1 MLAGCPV
8 ETARRE
14 KYEVLRPLAV
24 GGMGELHLVRA
35 QDPER
40 PDRLMVVKRL
50 HPKLAI
56 DPDFVQMFLDEAHIA
71 STLRHPNV
79 VEVYEV
85 GQDAGQYYMTMEHLH
100 GHDLRDAMGRVAGWN
115 TTMRNAPMRID
126 QALSIARA
134 VSAGLHYS
142 HERTDAEGKLL
153 GIVHRDVSPHNVF
166 LTYDGG
172 VKIVDFGVAKANV
185 RLSRT
190 RTGAL
195 KGKVSYMAPEQAKGE
210 PLDRRSDLFCI
221 GILLWEMTT
230 GRRLYRRRTELE
242 TLNAVV
248 DSRPPR
254 PSRMVANYPRDLE
267 TLVMKTLARSRD
279 DRWATAG
286 ELVEAIDELA
296 RRQRLVVGPPAVSA
310 LMATTFADELGA
322 WRAAQS
328 AGVSLGDHLVAQAAL
343 AVAHDDDDDD
353 EEGAMP
359 AVALGT
365 MAGEYSARRR
375 RLWSVVAAAVVTV
388 GIGAVW
394 IVSADHGASQE
405 ASGAEPSAVAPIVTA
420 VPPTPTAVSPEHPMQ
435 PSAPPSTAAVPV
447 PTTAAVDPTAPVPT
461 TAVLD
466 PTAPVPTTA
475 ARVPT
480 APVPTAMPPRARP
493 PVPTTRPAPKAI
505 ASPRPS
511 IDVAESHRPTLHAK
525 PAVIPPAVK
534 PHAARPPESGPG
546 AAAVVPAAE
555 PPPRKPDRRKST
567 PTLEDL
573 DKVPP

>member
-35 QDPER
+35 QDP
-40 PDRLMVVKRL
+40 DRAGRLLVVKRL

-71 STLRHPNV
+71 STLHHPNV

-85 GQDAGQYYMTMEHLH
+85 GQEAGQYYMAMEHLH
-100 GHDLRDAMGRVAGWN
+100 GHDLRDAMGRVATWN
-115 TTMRNAPMRID
+115 TTMRSAPMRTD

-166 LTYDGG
+166 LTYDGD
-172 VKIVDFGVAKANV
+172 VKIVDFGVAKANT

-230 GRRLYRRRTELE
+230 GRRLYRRRTELD

-254 PSRMVANYPRDLE
+254 PSRLVANYPRDLE
-267 TLVMKTLARSRD
+267 NLVMKTLARSRD
-279 DRWATAG
+279 DRWSTAG
-286 ELVEAIDELA
+286 ELVDAIDELA
-296 RRQRLVVGPPAVSA
+296 RRQRLVLGPPAVST
-310 LMATTFADELGA
+310 LMATTFGDELAA
-322 WRAAQS
+322 WRTAQS
-328 AGVSLGDHLVAQAAL
+328 AGISLGDHLVAQAAT
-343 AVAHDDDDDD
+343 AVANDD
-353 EEGAMP
+353 EEDEDIAMP

-365 MAGEYSARRR
+365 VAGELSVRRR
-375 RLWSVVAAAVVTV
+375 RLWSGLAAAVVAA
-388 GIGAVW
+388 GIAAVW
-394 IVSADHGASQE
+394 IVNAGRGGVPDVSKGSAPA
-405 ASGAEPSAVAPIVTA
+405 APTVAAPMPTVAP
-420 VPPTPTAVSPEHPMQ
+420 
-435 PSAPPSTAAVPV
+435 
-447 PTTAAVDPTAPVPT
+447 APVPSEVP
-461 TAVLD
+461 AM
-466 PTAPVPTTA
+466 PTVAPAPVSTEVPAMPTVAQPPSPPPMPTTS
-475 ARVPT
+475 P
-480 APVPTAMPPRARP
+480 APVAI
-493 PVPTTRPAPKAI
+493 PVTPKAI
-505 ASPRPS
+505 ASPRSSSPRSPS
-511 IDVAESHRPTLHAK
+511 IEGVDSRRPAPRAK
-525 PAVIPPAVK
+525 PAVVTPGPAKPRSPKEPGLQQSAAPP
-534 PHAARPPESGPG
+534 RP
-546 AAAVVPAAE
+546 VAE
-555 PPPRKPDRRKST
+555 PPARKSDRHKAR
-567 PTLEDL
+567 PSLEDL